1 MVMYKRVVKYNG
13 KWAVK
18 DELGSSII
26 SLHNS
31 RKEAID
37 NALKLSVSD
46 YFSSGKEFGMDI
58 SQKKR
63 RIRYSS

>member
-1 MVMYKRVVKYNG
+1 MYKRVVKYNG

-37 NALKLSVSD
+37 TALKLSVSD
-46 YFSSGKEFGMDI
+46 HFSSGRDFGMDLN
-58 SQKKR
+58 QKKK
-63 RIRYSS
+63 RIRYNS